1 MGKVEALAEG
11 TPDNVVKRLAGIKM
25 LKDLTK
31 SFIQDAYIHIPGVMK
46 KLAKNGIDWF
56 IMLPSKL
63 TENLV
68 DHSGVFTFVS

>member
-1 MGKVEALAEG
+1 
-11 TPDNVVKRLAGIKM
+11 M

-46 KLAKNGIDWF
+46 KLTKNGIDWF

-68 DHSGVFTFVS
+68 DHFGVFAFVSGAH